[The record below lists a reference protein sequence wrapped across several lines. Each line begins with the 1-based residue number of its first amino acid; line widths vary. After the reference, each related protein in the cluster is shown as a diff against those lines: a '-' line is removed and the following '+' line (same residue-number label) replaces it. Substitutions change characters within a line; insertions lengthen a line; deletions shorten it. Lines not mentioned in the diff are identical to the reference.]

1 MVEYG
6 YQQLVAPDDPVV
18 VVDEITQIP
27 VVLLVEPE
35 LVIHSPEQLVP
46 HHLMDGEMM
55 VVLVEHIM
63 SMDLAVVVVPVVL
76 VKVSPEAPPPEE
88 EKVEQV
94 FNYQLHSVIQ

>member
-1 MVEYG
+1 
-6 YQQLVAPDDPVV
+6 VAPEDPVV
-18 VVDEITQIP
+18 VVDQKTQAP
-27 VVLLVEPE
+27 VEKLVEPE

-55 VVLVEHIM
+55 VVLVENIV

-76 VKVSPEAPPPEE
+76 VKVSPEALLPEE